1 MAVRKILILGAA
13 GRDFHNFNM
22 VYRDDPEAQVVAFT
36 ATQIPGI
43 AHRVYPSALAGE
55 RYPQG
60 IPIEEESQLEA
71 LCAQHGVD
79 SVVFA
84 YSDVPHEA
92 VMHLASRVLA
102 TGADFELLGPS
113 RTMVQAAVP
122 VIAISGMRTGVG
134 KSQVARWLARL
145 LRARGLRVA
154 AVRHPM
160 PYGDLERQRVQRFAT
175 LDDLDRA
182 DCTVEER
189 EEYEPHIA
197 AGNVVYAGVDYA
209 EVIERAGQDAD
220 IIVWDGGNND
230 FPFVRPDLHIGVTDG
245 LRPGQAGRYHP
256 GETVMRM
263 ADVILVNKVD
273 AAATVDVQRVSDEV
287 RALNP
292 RATIVR
298 AASPVHLDDPGLVRG
313 RRVLVIE
320 DGPTMTHGNLPYGA
334 GYVAAVR
341 AGAAEVIDPR
351 PFAAPPIRRVYE
363 QYPHIGAVLPALGYG
378 DEQLAA
384 LEATIASVPADAVVV
399 GSPVDLAARIRIR
412 QPVTRARYDLA
423 ETGEPRLSDIVAGF
437 LQSRGIGVPSN
448 GNRP

>member
-1 MAVRKILILGAA
+1 MSVRKVLILGAA
-13 GRDFHNFNM
+13 GRDFHNFNV
-22 VYRDDPEAQVVAFT
+22 VYRDDPATQVVAFT
-36 ATQIPGI
+36 AAQIPGI
-43 AHRVYPSALAGE
+43 AHRLYPPALAGP
-55 RYPQG
+55 RYPHG

-84 YSDVPHEA
+84 YSDVTHES
-92 VMHLASRVLA
+92 VMHLASRALA
-102 TGADFELLGPS
+102 AGADFELLGPA

-134 KSQVARWLARL
+134 KSQVARWLAGL
-145 LRARGLRVA
+145 LRAWGLRVA

-160 PYGDLERQRVQRFAT
+160 PYGDLERQRVQRFASV
-175 LDDLDRA
+175 DDLDRA
-182 DCTVEER
+182 QCTVEER

-209 EVIERAGQDAD
+209 EVIASAGREAD

-230 FPFVRPDLHIGVTDG
+230 FPFVRPDLHIGVADA
-245 LRPGQAGRYHP
+245 LRPGQADQYHP
-256 GETVMRM
+256 GEAVMRM
-263 ADVILVNKVD
+263 ADVILINKVD
-273 AAATVDVQRVSDEV
+273 AAAAADVQRVTDEV

-292 RATIVR
+292 HATIVR
-298 AASPVHLDDPGLVRG
+298 AASPVHLDDPDAVRG

-320 DGPTMTHGNLPYGA
+320 DGPTITHGNLPYGA

-341 AGAAEVIDPR
+341 AGAGEVIDPR
-351 PFAAPPIRRVYE
+351 PFAAPLIRRAYE

-384 LEATIASVPADAVVV
+384 LEATIASVPADVVV
-399 GSPVDLAARIRIR
+399 IGSPVDLAARIRIR
-412 QPVTRARYDLA
+412 QPVTRAHYDLA
-423 ETGEPRLSDIVAGF
+423 ETGEPRLSEIVAGF
-437 LQSRGIGVPSN
+437 LHARGMDAPRDSA
-448 GNRP
+448 RP